1 MPFDMKALVV
11 GNEKIASSIHLLT
24 FAAAEIAEEAIAG
37 QFIHV
42 YCGDNLTLRRP
53 FSICDTDKTKGTV
66 SIGVEVKG
74 PGTKYLSKLK
84 VGRKNYIMGPLGNG
98 FTINPNHYRIAMV
111 AGGIGAFPL
120 MFLNKSL
127 PTNVRQFFGGFK
139 TAERFVLKE
148 RWDDINLFSIA
159 TDDGS
164 LGYKGLIT
172 DQLERDLQQ
181 GCWYHIIYACG
192 PRPMLKRVAE
202 LAAEWNTPCQIAMEN
217 IIVCGYGACLGCV
230 IPVKDALGRKINKRV
245 CTDGPIFDAEEII
258 F

>member
-1 MPFDMKALVV
+1 MPIDMKARVV
-11 GNEKIASSIHLLT
+11 ANDKIAPSIHLLT
-24 FAAAEIAEEAIAG
+24 FAAAKIAEEAIAG

-66 SIGVEVKG
+66 QIGVEVKG
-74 PGTKYLSKLK
+74 PGTAYLSKLK
-84 VGRKNYIMGPLGNG
+84 VGQKNYIMGPLGNG
-98 FTINPNHYRIAMV
+98 FTVNPDHYKIAMIS
-111 AGGIGAFPL
+111 GGAGAFPL
-120 MFLNKSL
+120 MFLAKSL
-127 PTNVRQFFGGFK
+127 PPSVRHLFGGFR
-139 TAERFVLKE
+139 TAERFVLRE
-148 RWDDINLFSIA
+148 RYDDLTMTVIA

-172 DQLERDLQQ
+172 DQFDKALNQE
-181 GCWYHIIYACG
+181 GWYDAIYACG

-202 LAAEWNTPCQIAMEN
+202 LAAKWKIPCQIAMEN

-230 IPVKDALGRKINKRV
+230 IPVRDALGKQINKRV
-245 CTDGPIFDAEEII
+245 CKDGPVFDSREII